1 MDLDAELRVAAQAAT
16 SFVEPGEELSAVV
29 PAEPSPGERVYLC
42 AFSRADELSWLALDA
57 EGIPVADR
65 LLLRETASVV
75 ALCEVAEETAGG
87 GDVEE
92 LRRQLAE
99 LRERESPEG
108 IDEAEDAAAALARAL
123 AEPPRVASLR
133 YLDAV
138 GSAATRLERALGET
152 GGSPF
157 AQAMQAGTG
166 AVQGFT
172 RDVER
177 AYKRP
182 LA

>member
-16 SFVEPGEELSAVV
+16 SFVEPGEKLSAVV

-42 AFSRADELSWLALDA
+42 AFTRADELSWLALDA

-166 AVQGFT
+166 SVEGYT
-172 RDVER
+172 RHEER
-177 AYKRP
+177 AYKSP